1 MGYLLMAIAICIIT
15 IRMLYLSI
23 KLDYADA
30 EIERYK
36 KENNILKE
44 KNRELCM
51 KVAKYISKGR

>member
-23 KLDYADA
+23 KLDYAAA
-30 EIERYK
+30 EIEHYK

-44 KNRELCM
+44 KNR
-51 KVAKYISKGR
+51 